1 MAEHEVDKQLEGR
14 LFELLE
20 EDAGI
25 RLGQLVQLR
34 RRARSTG
41 TTLLFVAVKAGLI
54 DKPLGDRIARTAGL
68 RHATSSPSS
77 QVPAMPRPLGSVGM
91 DPITSERPSPVIP
104 PLRPP
109 PLPSAVGR
117 EARRETPALARA
129 VGRPVEAADSMNNP
143 RSTVELLPPHG
154 VGLGQ
159 RMGVRNTMSELNP
172 DDETGPFDALD
183 DYSLDEGAPPISI
196 HDLSGSGA
204 ARVTAHE
211 FAGVGRSDAST
222 NVDPRKTQRSWGD
235 TDPPMLA
242 DDLIEIDDS
251 VNEALLQGGAG
262 TDRYVLGEELGRG
275 GMGEVL
281 SAEDANLQR
290 PVALKLLLH
299 QDEPAMCMRF
309 IDEARVTGQ
318 LQHPSVPPVYELG
331 RLADGRLFFSMKRIE
346 GRTLRDIIE
355 DLRHEVPAAQR
366 SFGRVRL
373 LNIFARICQTIAYAH
388 SRQVMHRDLKPDNVM
403 LGEFGEI
410 TVMDWGLA
418 KPFDAPERP
427 SAPASVSKRVTRGR
441 FSTQAGDMTGTPHYM
456 PPEQAA
462 GKVDELGAHSDIYS
476 LGAVLYELLTLEP
489 PFDGPSAR
497 AIRDKVINDAVVPPS
512 HRTPDRGIPHELE
525 VLCLNCLRKSPVER
539 PSSAAWIAE
548 QIESFLEGEQDRARK
563 AAERAAHVE
572 AGSKAAEVYY
582 TAAEEH
588 RRLHNAVIVARARTK
603 AWDTTPMRR
612 LWQQE
617 DDAREARLLAAR
629 ALSTA
634 LAAYHAALG
643 VDGDHGPSMQALAG
657 LYYSAFE
664 SAERDKDSVRMAH
677 YETLVQAFDAK
688 DEYEARLKGD
698 GQLEIGRLPPNLT
711 ARLYRIDVVDRVCR
725 PARPQVLASTPVRL
739 EPVPMGSYLVEL
751 SGPGLQSMQVPVFIS
766 RRERL
771 RLRLRLFPDSVVG
784 SDFAHIVG
792 GPSRLG
798 GDRRAQLASPATTE
812 EIDDFFLGLRPVTA
826 LAYLEFLNTVSSE
839 QGRDLALQRCP
850 RIGTKGPP
858 LWPVNPDG
866 TFRLPEI
873 DALGNEWHPDWPV
886 VGISAHDAEA
896 YCAWMSDRT
905 GEPYRLPTETEWEK
919 AARGADGRLFPWGD
933 RFEAA
938 FCHMGVSRP
947 GAPRRDPQGGF
958 PVDVSPYGVEGMAG
972 GVSEWTASWLGD
984 AGERRVVKGGNWS
997 SSPVECRAAS
1007 RFGHR
1012 PEQVT
1017 QAVGFRVARDAPG

>member
-1 MAEHEVDKQLEGR
+1 MEHV
-14 LFELLE
+14 
-20 EDAGI
+20 
-25 RLGQLVQLR
+25 
-34 RRARSTG
+34 
-41 TTLLFVAVKAGLI
+41 
-54 DKPLGDRIARTAGL
+54 
-68 RHATSSPSS
+68 
-77 QVPAMPRPLGSVGM
+77 
-91 DPITSERPSPVIP
+91 TSERPSPAIP

-117 EARRETPALARA
+117 EGRRETPPLARA
-129 VGRPVEAADSMNNP
+129 VGRPVEAVDSLGNA
-143 RSTVELLPPHG
+143 RSTVELLPPQR
-154 VGLGQ
+154 VGIGQ
-159 RMGVRNTMSELNP
+159 RMGVRHTMSELNP

-183 DYSLDEGAPPISI
+183 DNSLDEGAPPVSI
-196 HDLSGSGA
+196 RDMSGSGS

-211 FAGVGRSDAST
+211 FSGAGLLTVQDAQP
-222 NVDPRKTQRSWGD
+222 DDAGEHDLRKTARSWGD

-251 VNEALLQGGAG
+251 VNEALLQEGAG
-262 TDRYVLGEELGRG
+262 TDRYILGEELGRG

-355 DLRHEVPAAQR
+355 DLRAQVPAVQR
-366 SFGRVRL
+366 GFGRVRL

-441 FSTQAGDMTGTPHYM
+441 FSTQTGDMTGTPHYM

-462 GKVDELGAHSDIYS
+462 GKLDELGAHTDIYS

-497 AIRDKVINDAVVPPS
+497 AIREQVINDAVVPPS
-512 HRTPDRGIPHELE
+512 HRTPDRAIPHELE

-539 PSSAAWIAE
+539 PRSAAWIAE
-548 QIESFLEGEQDRARK
+548 QIEGFLEGEQDRARK
-563 AAERAAHVE
+563 AAERAGHVE
-572 AGSKAAEVYY
+572 AGRKAAEAYY
-582 TAAEEH
+582 AAADEH

-612 LWQQE
+612 LWKQE

-643 VDGDHGPSMQALAG
+643 VDGDHGPSMAALAG

-664 SAERDKDSVRMAH
+664 SAERDNDSVRMAH
-677 YETLVQAFDAK
+677 YETLVQAFDAQ

-711 ARLYRIDVVDRVCR
+711 ARLYRIEVVDRVRR

-784 SDFAHIVG
+784 VDFAHIVG
-792 GPSRLG
+792 GPARLG
-798 GDRRAQLASPATTE
+798 GDRRAQLARPATTE

-826 LAYLEFLNTVSSE
+826 AAYLDFLNTLA
-839 QGRDLALQRCP
+839 RDHGQKAALMRCP

-858 LWPVNPDG
+858 LWPVDPEG

-873 DALGNEWHPDWPV
+873 DALGNEWHVDWPV

-938 FCHMGVSRP
+938 FCQMGVSRP

-958 PVDVSPYGVEGMAG
+958 PVDQSPYGVEGMAG

-984 AGERRVVKGGNWS
+984 AGERRVVKGGNWA

-1012 PEQVT
+1012 PEQVSQT
-1017 QAVGFRVARDAPG
+1017 VGFRVARDAPG